1 MNETKATRYHRWRRR
16 VESAGAGAAVLTLA
30 LVALTPASGWLAGL
44 ADGFTAGWDN
54 PLRSVVSLG
63 VYVLLLALLVEL
75 AALPAALYVALRV
88 DPAYTQRRL
97 RPHEAVAGH
106 AMAAALALPAAMAGA
121 LMLRLAVVLTGEWWW
136 VLAALLL
143 AAALGGALRLAP
155 GLLARLGAARP
166 LPRPRLAARLA
177 ALADRAGL
185 PIAAIEEWRIAEPG
199 ASAAVVTGVGRSR
212 RVLVASDIVRDWTDD
227 EIAVVVAHELAHHVH
242 GDLGRS
248 WALNAGAL
256 AVGLLAADRVL
267 ALTEGALWHSGP
279 ADLASLPLT
288 ALAAVAVW
296 AAATP
301 ARHALSRRQ
310 ERRADAFAL
319 AMTGDAEA
327 FGAAVRRLG
336 AQRLAE
342 ERPSG
347 LTRWLFFSHP
357 PTAERLA
364 FAEAWQRQ
372 VPAPHASRRPA
383 RR

>member
-1 MNETKATRYHRWRRR
+1 MSETKATRYHRWRRR

-44 ADGFTAGWDN
+44 ADGFTAGWDH

-106 AMAAALALPAAMAGA
+106 AMAAAVALPAALAGA

-185 PIAAIEEWRIAEPG
+185 SIAAIEEWRIAEPG

-248 WALNAGAL
+248 WALNAGTL

-267 ALTEGALWHSGP
+267 ALTEGELWHSGP
-279 ADLASLPLT
+279 ADLAF
-288 ALAAVAVW
+288 W

-301 ARHALSRRQ
+301 APHAHSRRQ